1 VLIQTRW
8 HEDDL
13 AGRLLREHG
22 ERWES
27 LILPAI
33 AEVDDGHRKEGEA
46 LWPEKYS
53 RDHLEQKRAEIGS
66 KMFAPLYQQRPAAAE
81 GVVFKRDWVRTY
93 RGSPPQGFQRIIQS
107 WDTAF
112 KTGTENDYSVCTT
125 WGIAK
130 TGYYLLF
137 LWRGRVE
144 FPELLR
150 QVSIQAAGGP
160 DAILIED
167 NASGP
172 SLIQALKSATR
183 FPALAIRVG
192 RDKRARAEAVTPLF
206 EAGKVFVPE
215 SEPWVQDYIDELAAF
230 PAGSHDDMVD
240 STTQALNYL
249 RQLELSP
256 SLAEIFLNVNSP
268 MEQALDRDGV
278 WEKLSMGIPITEDEW
293 ALLFR

>member
-1 VLIQTRW
+1 
-8 HEDDL
+8 
-13 AGRLLREHG
+13 
-22 ERWES
+22 
-27 LILPAI
+27 
-33 AEVDDGHRKEGEA
+33 
-46 LWPEKYS
+46 
-53 RDHLEQKRAEIGS
+53 
-66 KMFAPLYQQRPAAAE
+66 M
-81 GVVFKRDWVRTY
+81 
-93 RGSPPQGFQRIIQS
+93 
-107 WDTAF
+107 
-112 KTGTENDYSVCTT
+112 
-125 WGIAK
+125 
-130 TGYYLLF
+130 
-137 LWRGRVE
+137 
-144 FPELLR
+144 
-150 QVSIQAAGGP
+150 
-160 DAILIED
+160 IED